1 MVRCILFPQASNQGN
16 GILQFDATM
25 PVHGHTKTTVTLF
38 TWDPRQGQDDP
49 NGGAPNG
56 NRAIQPLNEEWFE
69 GQEGLQ
75 FFESNAV
82 LQYYLVN
89 AGRSLIFSAT
99 TPPQSSPTAL
109 QSLQALVEKI
119 KLEKPAIELAASSSG
134 LQSSSQPEVPHPKS
148 PDIDADTTLSS
159 ISTSVLEEEEH
170 KEGDPDPDDNWSDI
184 EDGPTSQS
192 PNAVLYIC

>member
-1 MVRCILFPQASNQGN
+1 
-16 GILQFDATM
+16 M
-25 PVHGHTKTTVTLF
+25 PVHGHTQTTVTLF

-89 AGRSLIFSAT
+89 AGRSLIFGAT
-99 TPPQSSPTAL
+99 TPPRSSPTAL
-109 QSLQALVEKI
+109 QNLQALVEKI
-119 KLEKPAIELAASSSG
+119 KPEKPAIELAACSSG
-134 LQSSSQPEVPHPKS
+134 LQSSSQPEAPDPKV

-170 KEGDPDPDDNWSDI
+170 KEGDSDPDDNWSDI

>member
-1 MVRCILFPQASNQGN
+1 
-16 GILQFDATM
+16 M
-25 PVHGHTKTTVTLF
+25 PVHGHTQTTVTLF
-38 TWDPRQGQDDP
+38 TWDPRQRQDDP

-89 AGRSLIFSAT
+89 AGRSLIFGAT

-109 QSLQALVEKI
+109 QNLQALVEKI
-119 KLEKPAIELAASSSG
+119 KPEKPAIELATCSSG
-134 LQSSSQPEVPHPKS
+134 LQSSSQPEAPDPKV
-148 PDIDADTTLSS
+148 PDIDTDTTLSS
-159 ISTSVLEEEEH
+159 ISTSVLEEEH
-170 KEGDPDPDDNWSDI
+170 REGDPDSDPDSDPDDNWPDA
-184 EDGPTSQS
+184 EDGSTSQS